1 MPDLH
6 RIIRVQRHFE
16 IADAFLMDG
25 GVLDKQKFRQLLEEH
40 NDDFGITDD
49 TKSWEKESTRI
60 TYIHNAW
67 RKLCKKIKD
76 EAKKRGN
83 ISNILLID
91 ENFSKGQ
98 SQTISYVIKGY
109 SLLSPKTKQSK
120 REKWERDLDSRI
132 QSVELSDIELDN
144 DDLGFSKLFFGVD
157 YSIFEQKKPVFANKS
172 FALEFDRIKQLEESS
187 ETNAVEI
194 FNRYQKLLAKK
205 NISNSNLAACLAQY
219 ANFIAS
225 NWKTNEN
232 LRATASINDW
242 VKEICSS
249 FERAIQLTENDPFL
263 LKENT
268 QYRLRYINYLSF
280 RTNDGNNKSLI
291 QADKVSDYIPSL
303 TNDLFKVD
311 CLLDLGKFYFIGK
324 NFDRAFCMINQAKD
338 ILCDL
343 SSKGQ
348 NVSAKRFDLHML
360 CLKIA
365 LSDIESP
372 GIYESDEFKAALDS
386 VRLFSPH
393 KLKAKIFDVNF
404 LYDNYEQALRQRGD
418 TDYACSILKQ
428 HLKLLMSLYLD
439 DPSSKERYEILY
451 LLNNWSAE
459 LHLNNTLKDNFEEY
473 KNILSDIKKHITSF
487 YIDELSEEL
496 DILQSVWNIREINR
510 ELSYSEHILLAD
522 NLCHIAN
529 ISLLTFSRLTPV
541 VKNFFEEALSIY
553 KKYYDC
559 EIRSLISFI
568 ETKLLLLKLLREN
581 ELSITTA
588 IEKQYSDLIAL
599 IEASG
604 DSPYLKFLLLKSVNC
619 CIKSLNSLND
629 KNFRCVI
636 PFLEK
641 AFNLHNNLV
650 LNITAA
656 EVDDDKAIDI
666 LLFTGKSYKKNDADY
681 DFYFNCAVRYHSDFS
696 SFSHYDF
703 CCSDEILDTYK
714 FTVDFY
720 KIEYHQL
727 NLTDDSLLQ
736 KLDLLLDKFS
746 NEDICHRSDRDAFY
760 TLVQHCI
767 MALPDDISRIKM
779 RRNVRRIIV
788 SEDEPQHYLSYLPDN
803 IIQERISTINFY
815 LDSSNIGYRIAALV
829 GLDELAW
836 IYHELGLYR
845 KQKQVCLK
853 ILKIVDELKK
863 NNLEY
868 NRLFEIQAIESLYY
882 LYLKSRRYKVAL
894 KYLNSLIS
902 RYEEL
907 RESDSSY
914 HNLVKKFML
923 EKLDLEDKLYQT

>member
-25 GVLDKQKFRQLLEEH
+25 GVLDKQRFRQLLEEH

-60 TYIHNAW
+60 AYIHNAW

-76 EAKKRGN
+76 EAKKHGN

-91 ENFSKGQ
+91 ENFSKGR

-109 SLLSPKTKQSK
+109 SLLSAKTSQTK
-120 REKWERDLDSRI
+120 RDKWERDLDDRI
-132 QSVELSDIELDN
+132 ESVKLSDIALDN
-144 DDLGFSKLFFGVD
+144 DDLGFSKLFFGADLPV
-157 YSIFEQKKPVFANKS
+157 FEQRKPVFLNKS
-172 FALEFDRIKQLEESS
+172 FALEFDRIKQLEGSAEAN
-187 ETNAVEI
+187 TVEI
-194 FNRYQKLLAKK
+194 FNRYQKLLAKS
-205 NISNSNLAACLAQY
+205 NISDSNLATCLAQY

-225 NWKTNEN
+225 NWEADKG
-232 LRATASINDW
+232 LRNAFPAKDW
-242 VKEICSS
+242 EKEIRSS
-249 FERAIQLTENDPFL
+249 FERAISLTENAPFL
-263 LKENT
+263 RKENI
-268 QYRLRYINYLSF
+268 QHILRYGNYLLF
-280 RTNDGNNKSLI
+280 GTNDDVSNALI
-291 QADKVSDYIPSL
+291 YANKVSDYIPSFA
-303 TNDLFKVD
+303 NDLFKVD
-311 CLLDLGKFYFIGK
+311 CLLDLGKFYFIGN
-324 NFDRAFCMINQAKD
+324 NFDRAFCMINHAKD
-338 ILCDL
+338 ILCNL

-348 NVSAKRFDLHML
+348 DVSVKSFDLHIL

-386 VRLFSPH
+386 VRLFSPNE
-393 KLKAKIFDVNF
+393 LKAKIFDVNF
-404 LYDNYEQALRQRGD
+404 LYDNYEQVLRQRGD
-418 TDYACSILKQ
+418 TDYACSIMKQ

-473 KNILSDIKKHITSF
+473 KNILSDIKKHISSF

-522 NLCHIAN
+522 NLCRIAN
-529 ISLLTFSRLTPV
+529 ISLLAFSRLTPV

-568 ETKLLLLKLLREN
+568 ETKLLLLKLLSEN

-604 DSPYLKFLLLKSVNC
+604 DSPYLKLLLLKSVNC

-666 LLFTGKSYKKNDADY
+666 LLFTGKTYKKTNADY
-681 DFYFNCAVRYHSDFS
+681 DFYYNRVILNHSDS
-696 SFSHYDF
+696 DSFAYYNY
-703 CCSDEILDTYK
+703 CCSNEILDTYK

-720 KIEYHQL
+720 KKENYSLH
-727 NLTDDSLLQ
+727 LTDDQLLQ
-736 KLDLLLDKFS
+736 KLSLLLDKFL
-746 NEDICHRSDRDAFY
+746 NDDIFYKYDEDAL
-760 TLVQHCI
+760 TLIQYCI
-767 MALPDDISRIKM
+767 TALPDEVSQIKK
-779 RRNVRRIIV
+779 RRHARRIMLSGNV
-788 SEDEPQHYLSYLPDN
+788 PQYYLNYLPQN
-803 IIQERISTINFY
+803 PIQEKIEWIQYY
-815 LDSSNIGYRIAALV
+815 LNESHIEYRKGAILY
-829 GLDELAW
+829 LEELAS
-836 IYHELGLYR
+836 IYHELELPR
-845 KQKQVCLK
+845 KEKQTLLK
-853 ILKIVDELKK
+853 ILNIAKELK
-863 NNLEY
+863 NNDIKY

-882 LYLKSRRYKVAL
+882 LYLNSRRYKVAL